1 MRFLFFYLMTDD
13 PDRVRRVAAQHSAY
27 WEQQAL
33 AGYLGGPFADR
44 SGGLITFEANTPA
57 LAEKLVSGDPFL
69 RQGCI
74 SSWWLKEWL
83 AEDVVCAT
91 QRQMTDDRPRRPAA
105 ANRPDDHG
113 HRRDRRH
120 RLSDRPDARR

>member
-13 PDRVRRVAAQHSAY
+13 PGRVRRVAAQHSAY
-27 WEQQAL
+27 WGRQAL

-44 SGGLITFEANTPA
+44 SGGLITFEADTPA
-57 LAEKLVSGDPFL
+57 LAENLVSSDPFL

-83 AEDVVCAT
+83 AGNVV
-91 QRQMTDDRPRRPAA
+91 P
-105 ANRPDDHG
+105 PDSVAG
-113 HRRDRRH
+113 GR
-120 RLSDRPDARR
+120 

>member
-13 PDRVRRVAAQHSAY
+13 PDRVREVAPQHSTY
-27 WEQQAL
+27 WGRQKL

-44 SGGLITFEANTPA
+44 SGGLITFEADTPA

-69 RQGCI
+69 GQGCI

-83 AEDVVCAT
+83 AGNVVPPDSAA
-91 QRQMTDDRPRRPAA
+91 DDR
-105 ANRPDDHG
+105 
-113 HRRDRRH
+113 
-120 RLSDRPDARR
+120 

>member
-13 PDRVRRVAAQHSAY
+13 PDRVREVAPQHSTY
-27 WEQQAL
+27 WGRQAL

-44 SGGLITFEANTPA
+44 SGGLITFEADTPA
-57 LAEKLVSGDPFL
+57 LAEKLASGDPFL

-83 AEDVVCAT
+83 AEGVVLPDLTAG
-91 QRQMTDDRPRRPAA
+91 DR
-105 ANRPDDHG
+105 
-113 HRRDRRH
+113 
-120 RLSDRPDARR
+120 